1 MCDNIGEIMQIPREL
16 SEKINLLYGEIK
28 NNKIKDIQKNLTDK
42 YKNKTGESKSLIDDK
57 NDRIYIQ
64 SMQMTSIRVGLFKSI
79 SKILLKNGM
88 FIFTASNIEYQRRIP
103 YKVQF

>member
-1 MCDNIGEIMQIPREL
+1 
-16 SEKINLLYGEIK
+16 
-28 NNKIKDIQKNLTDK
+28 
-42 YKNKTGESKSLIDDK
+42 
-57 NDRIYIQ
+57 
-64 SMQMTSIRVGLFKSI
+64 MTSIRVGLFKSI